1 MEPRAGT
8 NSLKR
13 HRRLM
18 FALGSLA
25 CAIVAAG
32 LLIHLYRSYTVS
44 SHVASWIAL
53 RLDDE
58 FATNWKRSNESKGS
72 WWLFVRQRDGVFEI
86 LPASHPTLSTSGYDS
101 ILWVVDRQYN
111 TSLMFPTR
119 ARSFVSYHPKA
130 DDPWVDR
137 MAIPHAIREQAAA
150 LFKQEYGT
158 RAESVFRLLVDEDQ
172 PRESVRWSGCVANGV
187 LAGSVLGVP
196 MFALLAIKCRR
207 STRCFDD
214 SQRVAHRDLEGTRE

>member
-53 RLDDE
+53 RLDE
-58 FATNWKRSNESKGS
+58 RAGR
-72 WWLFVRQRDGVFEI
+72 LFVQPAGEDRYFASGWELRSEADFVSALAELAARGVAF
-86 LPASHPTLSTSGYDS
+86 
-101 ILWVVDRQYN
+101 
-111 TSLMFPTR
+111 TR
-119 ARSFVSYHPKA
+119 ATSAERALRHVTDMAWILDPSGNRHELSYGYVT
-130 DDPWVDR
+130 D
-137 MAIPHAIREQAAA
+137 
-150 LFKQEYGT
+150 
-158 RAESVFRLLVDEDQ
+158 
-172 PRESVRWSGCVANGV
+172 
-187 LAGSVLGVP
+187 
-196 MFALLAIKCRR
+196 FARFC
-207 STRCFDD
+207 
-214 SQRVAHRDLEGTRE
+214 